1 MADSPRYALPY
12 RRRREGKT
20 DYKLRR
26 ALVKSGKPR
35 AVVRLT
41 NKYVTVQITDAT
53 ITGDIERAS
62 ASSREL
68 PKLGWKGGLGNLPS
82 AYLTGALAARRAVE
96 RGVQEALL
104 DLWLNGQP
112 KGSDLF
118 VVLKGLADSGLTV
131 PLSSEMLP
139 T

>member
-35 AVVRLT
+35 AVVRLS
-41 NKYVTVQITDAT
+41 NKYVTVQVTDAT
-53 ITGDIERAS
+53 LTGDIVRAS

-68 PKLGWKGGLGNLPS
+68 LKLGWKGALGNLPA
-82 AYLTGALAARRAVE
+82 AYQPGALPVQRETARAVTE
-96 RGVQEALL
+96 PIL
-104 DLWLNGQP
+104 DIKATGLWGGGKPLA
-112 KGSDLF
+112 
-118 VVLKGLADSGLTV
+118 VLKR
-131 PLSSEMLP
+131 
-139 T
+139 

>member
-53 ITGDIERAS
+53 MTGDIVRAS

-68 PKLGWKGGLGNLPS
+68 PKLGWKGALGNLPS
-82 AYLTGALAARRAVE
+82 AYLTGALAAR
-96 RGVQEALL
+96 GALGEGITEGIL
-104 DLWLNGQP
+104 GLGLQGP
-112 KGSDLF
+112 TKSSKLF
-118 VVLKGLADSGLTV
+118 GVLKGLGGSCVTV
-131 PLSSEMLP
+131 PTSPERR
-139 T
+139 

>member
-53 ITGDIERAS
+53 ITGDIVRAS

-68 PKLGWKGGLGNLPS
+68 PKLGWKGGLGNLPR
-82 AYLTGALAARRAVE
+82 LTSLERLPLGELCREGSRRLFWILGLRVRRKARSFS
-96 RGVQEALL
+96 Q
-104 DLWLNGQP
+104 
-112 KGSDLF
+112 S
-118 VVLKGLADSGLTV
+118 
-131 PLSSEMLP
+131 
-139 T
+139 

>member
-26 ALVKSGKPR
+26 ALVKSVKPR

-53 ITGDIERAS
+53 ITGDIVRAS

-68 PKLGWKGGLGNLPS
+68 RKLGWTGGLGNLRS
-82 AYLTGALAARRAVE
+82 VYFTGALADR
-96 RGVQEALL
+96 
-104 DLWLNGQP
+104 
-112 KGSDLF
+112 SD
-118 VVLKGLADSGLTV
+118 VVAGLK
-131 PLSSEMLP
+131 
-139 T
+139 

>member
-1 MADSPRYALPY
+1 MADSPRYSLPY

-35 AVVRLT
+35 AVVRLS

-53 ITGDIERAS
+53 LTGDIVRAS

-68 PKLGWKGGLGNLPS
+68 PKLGWKGALGNLPA
-82 AYLTGALAARRAVE
+82 AYLTEGLKALCSPERISRFRSHRSTLSRASSTDGTDRR
-96 RGVQEALL
+96 RSYRHLR
-104 DLWLNGQP
+104 
-112 KGSDLF
+112 
-118 VVLKGLADSGLTV
+118 
-131 PLSSEMLP
+131 
-139 T
+139 